1 MDNLAKA
8 AYEYEKWYRLFQIE
22 TQESISLVNP
32 QVLQNYWISIS
43 SDKAVDSKITKQKKR
58 DNSKGVSLFSSLILL
73 LAKAQIMYP
82 LKILL
87 SSPNL

>member
-32 QVLQNYWISIS
+32 QILQNYWISIS
-43 SDKAVDSKITKQKKR
+43 SLQADGKRSLSKKKEIT
-58 DNSKGVSLFSSLILL
+58 
-73 LAKAQIMYP
+73 
-82 LKILL
+82 LKV
-87 SSPNL
+87 

>member
-58 DNSKGVSLFSSLILL
+58 KNYEKNYYNSICLYRVS
-73 LAKAQIMYP
+73 
-82 LKILL
+82 
-87 SSPNL
+87 NLWSNNN

>member
-32 QVLQNYWISIS
+32 QILQNYWISIS
-43 SDKAVDSKITKQKKR
+43 SLQADGKKVTKQKKKR
-58 DNSKGVSLFSSLILL
+58 
-73 LAKAQIMYP
+73 
-82 LKILL
+82 
-87 SSPNL
+87 